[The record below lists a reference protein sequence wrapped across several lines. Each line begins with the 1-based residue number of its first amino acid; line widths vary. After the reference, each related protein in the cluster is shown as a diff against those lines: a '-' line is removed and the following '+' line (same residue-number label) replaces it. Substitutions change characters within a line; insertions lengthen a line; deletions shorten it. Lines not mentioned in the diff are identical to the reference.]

1 MGQPRSGK
9 GTLVKRGDSGA
20 PETFTSIYGVGS
32 ISLNGMEFDEADVTS
47 HSSTG
52 KFREFLVTL
61 ADPGTLEFPI
71 NYDPT
76 EPTHIGLRN
85 DLFNA
90 TLRNYQ
96 IVLPGGIET
105 ITVAGYVKGG
115 PFEFPM
121 DDAMKQNITIRLTGQ
136 PTFS

>member
-1 MGQPRSGK
+1 MGQARSGK
-9 GTLVKRGDSGA
+9 GTLVKRGDAGS
-20 PETFTSIYGVGS
+20 PETFTTIYGARS
-32 ISLNGMEFDEADVTS
+32 ISFNGMEFDEVETTT
-47 HSSTG
+47 HSSVG
-52 KFREFLVTL
+52 KFREYMVTL
-61 ADPGTLEFPI
+61 ADPGTLEFDI

-96 IVLPGGIET
+96 LVFPGGIET
-105 ITVAGYVKGG
+105 VSVAGYVKSA
-115 PFEFPM
+115 PIEYPT
-121 DDAMKQNITIRLTGQ
+121 DDVVTQKITIRLTGQ